1 MSAFSFHSRPR
12 IYVPSGASDDPAGYV
27 RSGKHENRARVAG
40 KANNH
45 RLPKMTCA
53 VLKQTRMV
61 IQ

>member
-12 IYVPSGASDDPAGYV
+12 IYVPSGASDDPVGYV
-27 RSGKHENRARVAG
+27 RSGKHDKRARVAG
-40 KANNH
+40 KPNNH
-45 RLPKMTCA
+45 RLPKLACD